1 MSIPQAKRPAVD
13 RALGAAFGTTQL
25 DAIAPLGGGLS
36 GALIYKIRVGGI
48 AYLLRIEGARDAFR
62 DPDRWYACMRIAAQ
76 AVIAPRVRYADAA
89 DGVAIMEFVVE
100 RSLSQDFMGTRA
112 ALITEAAQTLRALH
126 QAPAFPPLVD
136 YMEGMEAIIGEHRA
150 TGLLAAATTA
160 PLLARWAALKG
171 AYRTDPADL
180 VSSHNDLNPRNVLY
194 DGRRLWFVDWESS
207 FLADRYVDLATLA
220 NFMTSGAAEADL
232 LLGAYLGQAPDARQ
246 RARLHVMRQVNH
258 LFYGLIML
266 NAVAGQRPGVAAPGG
281 LEAPDLAEIHQGLGA
296 GTYVLEGWEGQ
307 ITYGKSRL
315 AAALAGMSTPAFD
328 QAVRLLTA

>member
-1 MSIPQAKRPAVD
+1 MPIPETRRPAVD
-13 RALGAAFGTTQL
+13 RALLAAFGTTTL
-25 DAIAPLGGGLS
+25 DAIAPLSGGLS
-36 GALIYKIRVGGI
+36 GALIYRIRVGGI
-48 AYLLRIEGARDAFR
+48 AYLLRIEGSRDAFR
-62 DPDRWYACMRIAAQ
+62 DPGRWYACMRIAAE
-76 AVIAPRVRYADAA
+76 AVIAPRVRYADPA
-89 DGVAIMEFVVE
+89 DGVAIMEFIVE
-100 RSLSQDFMGTRA
+100 RSLSQDFLGSRDD
-112 ALITEAAQTLRALH
+112 LITEAAQILRALH

-136 YMEGMEAIIGEHRA
+136 YMEGMEAILGEHRS
-150 TGLLAAATTA
+150 TGLLEPAATA
-160 PLLARWAALKG
+160 PLLDRWAALKS

-232 LLGAYLGQAPDARQ
+232 LLGVYLGQAPDDRQ

-281 LEAPDLAEIHQGLGA
+281 LAAPDLAEIHQGLGA
-296 GTYVLEGWEGQ
+296 GTYVLDGWEGQ
-307 ITYGKSRL
+307 VTYGKSRL
-315 AAALAGMSTPAFD
+315 GAALAGMSTPAFD
-328 QAVRLLTA
+328 QAVGLLTA